1 MYTDRHE
8 TQTNTYNYICY
19 KLSNI
24 NKYMN
29 ILYVAIIMKKIEFMN
44 WKVNWEDKD
53 NKMGDKK
60 KTM

>member
-1 MYTDRHE
+1 
-8 TQTNTYNYICY
+8 
-19 KLSNI
+19 
-24 NKYMN
+24 MN